1 MRLSALIA
9 SNLRSTRT
17 SRAGAQVDTIQA
29 LAMSFDRGLPS
40 SMEGHLELGEVLW
53 EVGDKVK

>member
-1 MRLSALIA
+1 M
-9 SNLRSTRT
+9 
-17 SRAGAQVDTIQA
+17 DTIQA

-40 SMEGHLELGEVLW
+40 SMEVHLELGEVLW